1 MGALATMTVLSAAL
15 GAAAPALLPK
25 KYTHWAAVL
34 LFLAF
39 GARSLYDGLSGAGGE
54 AEKEME
60 EVEQELAARGGGG
73 ARAGRSS
80 SPSRRG
86 AGAAPP
92 PTSPARSLLAAALPP
107 VLAEAFTLT
116 FLAEWGD
123 RSQLATIGLAASAN
137 PVGVT
142 LGGILGHAICTGAA
156 VLGGRHLAAHID
168 ERTVHIVG
176 GALFLVFGVHAA
188 WVGVDG

>member
-25 KYTHWAAVL
+25 TYTHWGAVV

-39 GARSLYDGLSGAGGE
+39 GARSLYEGLTSSGGA
-54 AEKEME
+54 AEKELE
-60 EVEQELAARGGGG
+60 EVEHELAARSRSPTRRGGGG
-73 ARAGRSS
+73 GGDRDA
-80 SPSRRG
+80 
-86 AGAAPP
+86 AAPP
-92 PTSPARSLLAAALPP
+92 PPRASLATAATAVLPP
-107 VLAEAFTLT
+107 ILVEAFTLT

-142 LGGILGHAICTGAA
+142 LGGIVGHAICTGAA
-156 VLGGRHLAAHID
+156 VLGGRHAAAHID
-168 ERTVHIVG
+168 ERTVHLVG
-176 GALFLVFGVHAA
+176 GALFVAFGIHAA
-188 WVGVDG
+188 YVGV